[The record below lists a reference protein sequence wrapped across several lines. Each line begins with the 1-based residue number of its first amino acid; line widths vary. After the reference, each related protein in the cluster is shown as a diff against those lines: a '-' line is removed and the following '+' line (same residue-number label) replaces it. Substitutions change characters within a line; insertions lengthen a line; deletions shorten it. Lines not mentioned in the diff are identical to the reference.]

1 MGSVALDISARKH
14 LYRYVIGSVAA
25 VAVAMGFGWQMSFL
39 LPVLALGFLAADAPP
54 SWKEGL
60 SFIFTIVLA
69 CVLGV
74 MLSQFTLPIPLLHI
88 LLSSLILFYLFYSNH
103 PRLNANL
110 RVWLMIA
117 VLLIPNI
124 GLMSPALAQSVAG
137 TVVFNATVA
146 MALVALVFAFFPAPR
161 KAPVAGKVAAVK
173 KPAPTKQQRFVAA
186 GTRTLVILPLYL
198 LFYYFELTGSILILI
213 FVAILSMQPAFGKD
227 FKAGKALIIGNLIGG
242 IVAIVG
248 YELMVIV
255 PEFGFFLLLTLLA
268 GLMLGR
274 QLFSGK
280 PAGALY
286 GMAFSTYLLVVCSVS
301 GSSGNEADSKVW
313 VRVVQIMVAV
323 FYVVSAFGL
332 VERLKRKA

>member
-1 MGSVALDISARKH
+1 MGSVALDITARKH
-14 LYRYVIGSVAA
+14 LYRYVMGSVAA

-60 SFIFTIVLA
+60 SFILTIVAA
-69 CVLGV
+69 CALGV
-74 MLSQFTLPIPLLHI
+74 VLSQFTLPIPLLHI

-103 PRLNANL
+103 PLLNANL

-137 TVVFNATVA
+137 TVVFNATIA
-146 MALVALVFAFFPAPR
+146 MALVALVFAFFPAR
-161 KAPVAGKVAAVK
+161 QKATSSGPVAPGK
-173 KPAPTKQQRFVAA
+173 PLPTKQQRFVAA
-186 GTRTLVILPLYL
+186 ITRTLVILPLYL

-227 FKAGKALIIGNLIGG
+227 FKVGKALIIGNLIGG

-248 YELMVIV
+248 FELIVIV
-255 PEFGFFLLLTLLA
+255 PEFGFFLLLTLVV
-268 GLMLGR
+268 GLILGR

-286 GMAFSTYLLVVCSVS
+286 GMAFSTFLLVVCSVS

-323 FYVVSAFGL
+323 FYVVTAFGL
-332 VERLKRKA
+332 IERLKRKA